1 MNTNDIVVFNEQ
13 GRNKFAKS
21 AERLF
26 LYVGNV
32 ANNSQYAIVKG
43 FRGKYIISEE
53 MFIENKDD
61 LRVLTD
67 GEIREIME
75 SK

>member
-32 ANNSQYAIVKG
+32 ANNPQYAIVKG

-67 GEIREIME
+67 EEIREIME

>member
-1 MNTNDIVVFNEQ
+1 MKTNTIVVFNDQ
-13 GRNKFAKS
+13 GRQKFAKS

-26 LYVGNV
+26 LYVGDV
-32 ANNSQYAIVKG
+32 ENNPDYAVVKG

-53 MFIENKDD
+53 MFIESKSD
-61 LRVLTD
+61 
-67 GEIREIME
+67 IRELTSDEIASIME

>member
-1 MNTNDIVVFNEQ
+1 MNTNTIVVFNDQ
-13 GRNKFAKS
+13 GRKKFSKS

-26 LYVGNV
+26 LYVGDV
-32 ANNSQYAIVKG
+32 ENNNQYAIVKG

-53 MFIENKDD
+53 MFIENKND
-61 LRVLTD
+61 LRELTVE
-67 GEIREIME
+67 EISSIME

>member
-1 MNTNDIVVFNEQ
+1 MKTNTIVVFNDQ
-13 GRNKFAKS
+13 GRQKFSKS

-26 LYVGNV
+26 LYVGDV
-32 ANNSQYAIVKG
+32 ENNPQYAVVKG

-53 MFIENKDD
+53 MFIENKSD
-61 LRVLTD
+61 LRELTS
-67 GEIREIME
+67 EETRTIME